1 MPTVTLPPGF
11 YEILFHTDDGT
22 EKKVLTPLSVGL
34 VITTGNVTDA
44 PWQIQADGRISSISA
59 SGNQVQQYQTL
70 TNNAPCQ
77 VGDYVTTSDREKGMS
92 WMIYDVR
99 YHIDETY
106 IGHIMTND
114 GTKLFW
120 SVDSADSSVRLRQID
135 DFCIN
140 SMPKFHFVPITPRE
154 GQYSNKFRRRNHR
167 EVHGGQPPAV
177 EDGGGF
183 NLAVILEAIFTLIII
198 NFEPLQ
204 LLKQRSSNGYNHAIQ
219 GILIIK
225 APKIKEVA
233 ESLKFALSSPQ
244 RQNPSSKTIRGRSAV

>member
-92 WMIYDVR
+92 WMIYDVQ

-154 GQYSNKFRRRNHR
+154 GQYLNKFQRRNHR
-167 EVHGGQPPAV
+167 VVHGGQPPAM
-177 EDGGGF
+177 ENGGGS

-198 NFEPLQ
+198 NLYVILEMARGNRAGKLND
-204 LLKQRSSNGYNHAIQ
+204 LL
-219 GILIIK
+219 
-225 APKIKEVA
+225 
-233 ESLKFALSSPQ
+233 
-244 RQNPSSKTIRGRSAV
+244 PSWLAK